1 MRILIDTNIVL
12 WAMSGSARLSKRARH
27 EIAQADAVYVSA
39 ASLWEIGIKVGLG
52 NLHVDIDELTTLLSK
67 AGFEPLPVSWQHAR
81 AIHGLPHHHRDPFDR
96 MLVAQAISEPLQL
109 LTHDALLAKYSDLVV
124 VV

>member
-12 WAMSGSARLSKRARH
+12 WAMSGSTKLSKAARR
-27 EIAQADAVYVSA
+27 EIEQADAVYVSA

-52 NLHVDIDELTTLLSK
+52 KLDVDIDELSVLLTE
-67 AGFEPLPVSWQHAR
+67 AGFEPLPLSWKHAR
-81 AIHGLPHHHRDPFDR
+81 AIHALPHHHRDPFDR
-96 MLVAQAISEPLQL
+96 MLVAQAISEPLRL
-109 LTHDALLAKYSDLVV
+109 VTHDAQLAKYSDLVV